1 MSAIDTNRVH
11 GGTGSF
17 GIGSKIWAAVTAW
30 NDARVTKNAPLLPLR
45 VYTGVDF
52 IYSHTGLQLH
62 LYLSGFFIAAV

>member
-30 NDARVTKNAPLLPLR
+30 NDARVTKNALNRLTDREL
-45 VYTGVDF
+45 DD
-52 IYSHTGLQLH
+52 IGLTRGDIETVAR
-62 LYLSGFFIAAV
+62 SF